1 MPVGYQG
8 FLDGIR
14 RTKQRLSSRFNSRP
28 DRSKEKPPV
37 ESTTPSPKSSS
48 GRDSRAERMPAAYH
62 DLVDRIRK
70 AKQRFEERS
79 NSTPAASSKSPRKA
93 GEFGDDQSNR
103 SVVPASHE
111 EMARQIWE
119 SKQRGEKTAEAASV
133 SSGPKTP
140 GDNSSTRPLT
150 KPGVVPDPFRL
161 PTVEGSVHDEAV
173 RNGLEFI
180 EDPERPL
187 PR

>member
-1 MPVGYQG
+1 MPAGYQG

-14 RTKQRLSSRFNSRP
+14 RTKQRLSRRFNSRP
-28 DRSKEKPPV
+28 DRSKEKPPI
-37 ESTTPSPKSSS
+37 ESTTRSPKSSS

-70 AKQRFEERS
+70 AKRRFEESS
-79 NSTPAASSKSPRKA
+79 NSKPAASSKSPEKT
-93 GEFGDDQSNR
+93 GEFGDGQSNR

-119 SKQRGEKTAEAASV
+119 SKQRGEKAAEAATV
-133 SSGPKTP
+133 SSGPQIP

-150 KPGVVPDPFRL
+150 EPEVVTDPFRL

-173 RNGLEFI
+173 RNGLEFL